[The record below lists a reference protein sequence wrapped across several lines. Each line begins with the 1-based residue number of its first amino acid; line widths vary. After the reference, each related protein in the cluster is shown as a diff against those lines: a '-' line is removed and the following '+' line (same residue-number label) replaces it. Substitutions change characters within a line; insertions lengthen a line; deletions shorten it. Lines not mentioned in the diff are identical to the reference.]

1 MVSVKNLSIFVKFN
15 MFKHYIRKTERC
27 MYPDGY
33 ILKAATKVVAENQK
47 VCDVSKATSIPKRS
61 LLRYVKNFLAVGIK
75 DEAEATTIIGGH
87 QKPHKVIPL
96 IIFTVYVLQC

>member
-1 MVSVKNLSIFVKFN
+1 MVR
-15 MFKHYIRKTERC
+15 HYIRKTERC

-33 ILKAATKVVAENQK
+33 ILKAVTKVVAENQK

-87 QKPHKVIPL
+87 QKPRKVIPL

>member
-1 MVSVKNLSIFVKFN
+1 
-15 MFKHYIRKTERC
+15 
-27 MYPDGY
+27 MYPDGC
-33 ILKAATKVVAENQK
+33 ILKAVTKVVAENQK

-61 LLRYVKNFLAVGIK
+61 LLIYVKNFVAVGIK

-87 QKPHKVIPL
+87 QKPRKVIPL